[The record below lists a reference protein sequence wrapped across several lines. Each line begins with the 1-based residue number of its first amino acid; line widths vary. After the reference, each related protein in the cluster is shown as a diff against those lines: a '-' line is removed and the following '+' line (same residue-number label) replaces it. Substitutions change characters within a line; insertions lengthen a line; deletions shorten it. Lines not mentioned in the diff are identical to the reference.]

1 MYNPQEDTVALD
13 GMHRDGDWP
22 LALAEQVLTDPTPL
36 SAGYDDPGPTQWRR
50 FAEIASYVDWYNRRL
65 VSPRLAVQRL
75 RQNEPLDS
83 YSTQELLDML
93 SAIWRMQHH
102 VGAGL
107 AEIDPG
113 LRALLGIVVTRVRSA
128 TPPQFQFPSR

>member
-1 MYNPQEDTVALD
+1 VYNPQEDTVALD

-22 LALAEQVLTDPTPL
+22 LALAEQVLADPTPL
-36 SAGYDDPGPTQWRR
+36 STGYDDPGPTQWPR
-50 FAEIASYVDWYNRRL
+50 FAEIASYVNWYNRRL

-93 SAIWRMQHH
+93 SAIWRMQQH

-107 AEIDPG
+107 AESEPG
-113 LRALLGIVVTRVRSA
+113 LRALLGIVVTRVQSA
-128 TPPQFQFPSR
+128 TPPQFRFPSR